1 MIDDKSELD
10 VRDYLGKLKE
20 VPRGT
25 IEFKNI
31 NFKYPT
37 RRSKVLDNFNMV
49 IPAGKKIGLV
59 GHSGCGKST
68 ITNLLLRFYDIK
80 DGDLLIDGKKIAE
93 YDISELRKQIGFVM

>member
-10 VRDYLGKLKE
+10 VRDYQGKLKE
-20 VPRGT
+20 VPHGT

-37 RRSKVLDNFNMV
+37 RKKKVLENFNMV

-80 DGDLLIDGKKIAE
+80 EGDLLIDGKKISE
-93 YDISELRKQIGFVM
+93 YDISQLRRNIGFVM